1 MNFATAK
8 TAVRIGM
15 QIRLLDEYGTFPH
28 HVPAGT
34 TGTVI
39 ENRLDRVDPDILI
52 ALDDPSLTPWGTLQ
66 IRGPEEALPVS
77 VVTELAANALEFDP
91 TDERQRDRD
100 PDDEPETRFPA
111 QALLESDRV
120 KLGRWGDA
128 VPFEVVSPE
137 TTSLDTRRAAVA
149 RHLKSIEDHILSAK
163 MSDNRYYTS
172 KRFDADE
179 AHRRRIET
187 ALDAMT

>member
-15 QIRLLDEYGTFPH
+15 QIRLLDEYGAFPH

-34 TGTVI
+34 TGTVT

-66 IRGPEEALPVS
+66 IRGPEEALPVD

-91 TDERQRDRD
+91 TDERQRNRD
-100 PDDEPETRFPA
+100 PDAEPETRFPA
-111 QALLESDRV
+111 ALLESDRV

-149 RHLKSIEDHILSAK
+149 RHLDAIKSMMRERE

-187 ALDAMT
+187 ALDAMA